1 MYAGSGHSPEPPD
14 EEPPLLLGN
23 YLIGLR
29 EGLEAS
35 LVVSILIAYLV
46 KSGHRR
52 ALTPVWAGVGSAV
65 MLAVGFGIAL
75 TVASGEMQFKTQ
87 ESFGG
92 FLSII
97 AVALVTWM
105 VFWMRRTAR
114 FMKAEL
120 EGRLQGALSM
130 GTGALFA
137 VAFLAVGREGLE
149 TALFLWT
156 NISNADSSTQ
166 PIVGAV
172 LGLLTA
178 VLLGYL
184 LYRGGLRLNL
194 KRFFTITGALL
205 IVVAAGVFGYG
216 FHDLQEAS
224 ILPGL
229 GTLAFEPSTWFSGMG
244 EVGRWL
250 QTALQGVF
258 NLTPQVTVLQA
269 VAWTV
274 YIVPV
279 LALFLRSSKPRAATV
294 PRERTADAHR

>member
-1 MYAGSGHSPEPPD
+1 M
-14 EEPPLLLGN
+14 LLGN

-46 KSGHRR
+46 KSGSRR
-52 ALTPVWAGVGSAV
+52 ALPPVWAGVGTAITLS
-65 MLAVGFGIAL
+65 VGFGVAL
-75 TVASGEMQFKTQ
+75 TLASGEMQFKTQ
-87 ESFGG
+87 ETFGG
-92 FLSII
+92 TLSLV
-97 AVALVTWM
+97 AVGLVTWM

-120 EGRLQGALSM
+120 EGRLQGALALGS
-130 GTGALFA
+130 GALFA

-156 NISNADSSTQ
+156 NIDNAGSSTQ
-166 PIVGAV
+166 PIIGAV
-172 LGLLTA
+172 LGLATA
-178 VLLGYL
+178 ALLGYL

-194 KRFFTITGALL
+194 KRFFTMTGVAL

-224 ILPGL
+224 VLPGL
-229 GTLAFEPSTWFSGMG
+229 NSLAFEPHTWFSGLG
-244 EVGRWL
+244 TPGQWL

-258 NLTPQVTVLQA
+258 NLTPQVTVVQA
-269 VAWTV
+269 IAWTLYV
-274 YIVPV
+274 VPV
-279 LALFLRSSKPRAATV
+279 MALFLRPARPVAAQAPQPKATTGA
-294 PRERTADAHR
+294 ER

>member
-1 MYAGSGHSPEPPD
+1 
-14 EEPPLLLGN
+14 LLLGN

-46 KSGHRR
+46 KSGNGK
-52 ALTPVWAGVGSAV
+52 ALPPVWGGVGSAIV
-65 MLAVGFGIAL
+65 LAVGFGVAL
-75 TVASGEMQFKTQ
+75 SVASGEMQFKTQ

-92 FLSII
+92 FLSIV
-97 AVALVTWM
+97 AVGLVTWM

-130 GTGALFA
+130 GGGALFA

-156 NISNADSSTQ
+156 NISNANNSTE
-166 PIVGAV
+166 PIIGAV

-184 LYRGGLRLNL
+184 LYRGGLKLNL
-194 KRFFTITGALL
+194 KKFFTITGAAL

-229 GTLAFEPSTWFSGMG
+229 TTLAFEPSTWFGG
-244 EVGRWL
+244 LGQVGRWL

-258 NLTPQVTVLQA
+258 NLTPQVTVAQA
-269 VAWTV
+269 IAWVA

-279 LALFLRSSKPRAATV
+279 MFFFLRPAKPPVPTT
-294 PRERTADAHR
+294 PREQTARAGR

>member
-1 MYAGSGHSPEPPD
+1 
-14 EEPPLLLGN
+14 LLLGN

-46 KSGHRR
+46 KSGNRK
-52 ALTPVWAGVGSAV
+52 ALPPVWTGVGTAV
-65 MLAVGFGIAL
+65 VLAVGFGIAL

-92 FLSII
+92 FLSIT
-97 AVALVTWM
+97 AVGLVTWM

-120 EGRLQGALSM
+120 EGRLEGALSM

-137 VAFLAVGREGLE
+137 VALLAVGREGLE

-156 NISNADSSTQ
+156 NINSADSSTQ
-166 PIVGAV
+166 PVIGAV
-172 LGLLTA
+172 LGLFTA

-184 LYRGGLRLNL
+184 LYRGGMRLNL
-194 KRFFTITGALL
+194 KKFFMITGVAL

-229 GTLAFEPSTWFSGMG
+229 NTLAVEPSTWFSGLG

-258 NLTPQVTVLQA
+258 NLTPQVTVVQA
-269 VAWTV
+269 IAWTV
-274 YIVPV
+274 YVVPV
-279 LALFLRSSKPRAATV
+279 MYLFLRPAKAPVVAA
-294 PRERTADAHR
+294 PREQPAGVGR

>member
-1 MYAGSGHSPEPPD
+1 
-14 EEPPLLLGN
+14 LLLGN

-46 KSGHRR
+46 KSGARK
-52 ALTPVWAGVGSAV
+52 ALPPVWGGTST
-65 MLAVGFGIAL
+65 AVGLSVGFSVVL
-75 TVASGEMQFKTQ
+75 SMASGEMRFKTQ
-87 ESFGG
+87 ETFGG
-92 FLSII
+92 VLSLI
-97 AVALVTWM
+97 AVGLVTWM

-120 EGRLQGALSM
+120 EGRLNSALSL
-130 GTGALFA
+130 GSGALFA

-156 NISNADSSTQ
+156 NINNAGSSAQ
-166 PIVGAV
+166 PIMGAV

-178 VLLGYL
+178 ALLGYL
-184 LYRGGLRLNL
+184 LYRGGLKLNL
-194 KRFFTITGALL
+194 KRFFTITGVAL

-224 ILPGL
+224 IMPGPS
-229 GTLAFEPSTWFSGMG
+229 TLALEPHTWFTGMG
-244 EVGRWL
+244 APGRWL
-250 QTALQGVF
+250 QTALQGAF
-258 NLTPQVTVLQA
+258 NLTPQVTVVQA
-269 VAWTV
+269 LAWTV

-279 LALFLRSSKPRAATV
+279 MTLFLRRSKPPLVPAPEQHAAGAG
-294 PRERTADAHR
+294 R

>member
-1 MYAGSGHSPEPPD
+1 M
-14 EEPPLLLGN
+14 LLGN

-46 KSGHRR
+46 KSGNRK
-52 ALTPVWAGVGSAV
+52 ALPPVWTGVSTAIV
-65 MLAVGFGIAL
+65 VAIGFGIAL

-87 ESFGG
+87 ETFGG
-92 FLSII
+92 LLSII
-97 AVALVTWM
+97 AVGLVTWM

-120 EGRLQGALSM
+120 EGKLQGALSM

-137 VAFLAVGREGLE
+137 VSFLAVGREGLE

-156 NISNADSSTQ
+156 NITNADNSTE
-166 PIVGAV
+166 PIIGAV

-178 VLLGYL
+178 ALLGYL

-194 KRFFTITGALL
+194 KKFFTITGVAL

-229 GTLAFEPSTWFSGMG
+229 TTLAFEPSSWFSGMG
-244 EVGRWL
+244 EAGRWL

-258 NLTPQVTVLQA
+258 NLTPQVTVAQA
-269 VAWTV
+269 IAWVV

-279 LALFLRSSKPRAATV
+279 MFFFLRPSKPPVVTA
-294 PRERTADAHR
+294 PREQPAGAGR

>member
-1 MYAGSGHSPEPPD
+1 
-14 EEPPLLLGN
+14 LLLGN

-46 KSGHRR
+46 KSGSRK
-52 ALTPVWAGVGSAV
+52 ALPPVWGGVSSAV
-65 MLAVGFGIAL
+65 ALAIAFGITL
-75 TVASGEMQFKTQ
+75 SVASGEMQFKTQ
-87 ESFGG
+87 ETFGG

-97 AVALVTWM
+97 AVGLVTWM
-105 VFWMRRTAR
+105 VFWMRRTSR

-120 EGRLQGALSM
+120 EGKLQGALSM
-130 GTGALFA
+130 GGKALFF

-156 NISNADSSTQ
+156 NISNADSSTE
-166 PIVGAV
+166 PIIGAV

-194 KRFFTITGALL
+194 KKFFAITGAAL

-224 ILPGL
+224 IVPGL
-229 GTLAFEPSTWFSGMG
+229 STLAFEPSSWFGGMG
-244 EVGRWL
+244 QAGRWL

-258 NLTPQVTVLQA
+258 NLTPQVTVVQA

-274 YIVPV
+274 YVIPV
-279 LALFLRSSKPRAATV
+279 MFLFLRPAKPAVPAA
-294 PRERTADAHR
+294 PRRQTAAAGR